1 MSDIEIAF
9 LITFMAGISTLIGLF
24 PIFFRFKNENDI
36 VCGALAF
43 AGGVMFS
50 VSITDLIPESISM
63 LSKNLIGIFV
73 VLISFLCVLM
83 GIVLSSFISKYIDN
97 NNYSVNSNLY
107 KVGLISMLAIII
119 HNIPEGI
126 VTFISTTKNIN
137 LGISLGIA
145 IALHNIPEGI
155 SISVPIYYSTKSLL
169 KSVGYTLISALSE
182 PLGAVIAYLFLARFI
197 NDVILGMIFSLIA
210 GIMIQITFNSL
221 LPTSANYKKKKLTAF
236 FFLIG
241 IIFMIIKCVFF

>member
-1 MSDIEIAF
+1 
-9 LITFMAGISTLIGLF
+9 
-24 PIFFRFKNENDI
+24 
-36 VCGALAF
+36 
-43 AGGVMFS
+43 
-50 VSITDLIPESISM
+50 
-63 LSKNLIGIFV
+63 
-73 VLISFLCVLM
+73 M

-169 KSVGYTLISALSE
+169 KSVGYTFIS
-182 PLGAVIAYLFLARFI
+182 AYLFLARFI

-221 LPTSANYKKKKLTAF
+221 LPTSVNYKKKKLTTF

>member
-1 MSDIEIAF
+1 MSDIKIAF

-182 PLGAVIAYLFLARFI
+182 PLLARFI

>member
-1 MSDIEIAF
+1 MSDIKIAF

-97 NNYSVNSNLY
+97 NSRRNSY
-107 KVGLISMLAIII
+107 
-119 HNIPEGI
+119 
-126 VTFISTTKNIN
+126 
-137 LGISLGIA
+137 
-145 IALHNIPEGI
+145 
-155 SISVPIYYSTKSLL
+155 IYFY
-169 KSVGYTLISALSE
+169 
-182 PLGAVIAYLFLARFI
+182 
-197 NDVILGMIFSLIA
+197 N
-210 GIMIQITFNSL
+210 
-221 LPTSANYKKKKLTAF
+221 
-236 FFLIG
+236 
-241 IIFMIIKCVFF
+241 

>member
-1 MSDIEIAF
+1 MSDIKIAF

-182 PLGAVIAYLFLARFI
+182 PLGALLAFIFLKNFV
-197 NDVILGMIFSLIA
+197 NDIVLGILFSLIA
-210 GIMIQITFNSL
+210 GIMLQISFCEL
-221 LPTSANYKKKKLTAF
+221 LPTARRYNNKKYLLLF
-236 FFLIG
+236 FVIG
-241 IIFMIIKCVFF
+241 VIFMLFKFLF

>member
-1 MSDIEIAF
+1 MSDIKIAF

-126 VTFISTTKNIN
+126 VTKNIN

-221 LPTSANYKKKKLTAF
+221 LPTSANYKKKKLTTF

-241 IIFMIIKCVFF
+241 IIFMIIKCIFF